1 MTLVETKLAE
11 LGYELPQPPDPI
23 GTYLPVT
30 RSGNIMWMAGVGSRR
45 ANGEHIA
52 GKLGADLTV
61 EQGYEAA
68 RWAALN
74 LLARMKAEL
83 GDLDRVTR
91 ILKVVGM
98 VNSDP
103 AFTDQAAVVDGASD
117 LFVALYGERGQ
128 HARSAPAWPSSQAT
142 PPSSA
147 TASSRSTG
155 HNAATAA
162 GDRQRNVRGSRSA
175 SSPSARG
182 LSGGHTSSP
191 VGHGMPEGPP
201 LPVCRDVL
209 AAAPSSPCTFGAPI
223 PHGCRH
229 RAPGLRHRQDSVRV
243 RCSSPYPS
251 W

>member
-1 MTLVETKLAE
+1 MTLIETKLAE

-23 GTYLPVT
+23 GAYLPVT

-83 GDLDRVTR
+83 GDLDRVSR

-128 HARSAPAWPSSQAT
+128 HARSAPGMAVLPSN
-142 PPSSA
+142 
-147 TASSRSTG
+147 TAVIC
-155 HNAATAA
+155 
-162 GDRQRNVRGSRSA
+162 DCVIE
-175 SSPSARG
+175 
-182 LSGGHTSSP
+182 
-191 VGHGMPEGPP
+191 V
-201 LPVCRDVL
+201 D
-209 AAAPSSPCTFGAPI
+209 GA
-223 PHGCRH
+223 
-229 RAPGLRHRQDSVRV
+229 
-243 RCSSPYPS
+243 
-251 W
+251 